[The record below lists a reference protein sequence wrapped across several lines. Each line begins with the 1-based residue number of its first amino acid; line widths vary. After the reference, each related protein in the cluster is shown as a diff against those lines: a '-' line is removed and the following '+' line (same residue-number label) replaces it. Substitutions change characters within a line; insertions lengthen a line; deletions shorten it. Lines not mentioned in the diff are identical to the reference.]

1 MTPALDRLRIF
12 AHSFFVIWCPAA
24 AEEGGEGGPEQVD
37 VVECGGRAGAQ
48 DEAGQ
53 PQGSRETNSVVAC
66 FLLILIEVRMLDR
79 SFEISFFLR
88 VYNNVISHLRTPR
101 T

>member
-1 MTPALDRLRIF
+1 MTPALDCLRIF

-37 VVECGGRAGAQ
+37 VECGGRAGAQ

-53 PQGSRETNSVVAC
+53 PQGSRETHSVVC
-66 FLLILIEVRMLDR
+66 SLLLDYFD
-79 SFEISFFLR
+79 SSSHAATYNHLKYVFFSQGLQ
-88 VYNNVISHLRTPR
+88 
-101 T
+101 